1 MNRIHFNTTDVFRCL
16 QVDGPRTAG
25 LGGGGVLKSGSV
37 RYLIRVSSFVIVR
50 SGLPVKVLPLH
61 NQSKNRPN
69 LTVINRVN
77 SRPK

>member
-1 MNRIHFNTTDVFRCL
+1 M
-16 QVDGPRTAG
+16 G
-25 LGGGGVLKSGSV
+25 LELRALRVGGGGVLKSGSV
-37 RYLIRVSSFVIVR
+37 RYLIRVSSFVVVR

-61 NQSKNRPN
+61 NQSKNRPS